1 MQPLVL
7 CLCYLLFQPPAE
19 TGKLTLSASRE
30 RPFAGELIEV
40 TLTIEAFTRTG
51 LELRIPWQFQE
62 AGWQPKH
69 DEWMA
74 FYSKLVPNSIP
85 VLYQGKT
92 LYVPKVKLG
101 QHQLRWKYRI
111 PTRVE
116 NDSIVF
122 GAVSL
127 GATLSQGV
135 SLEVR
140 PMPVMLP
147 SPGEWF
153 LGVGPFQV
161 TARWQQPKV
170 ALGEEVMLEFA
181 ISGAGD
187 LASISSPML
196 SELSGWDASKVLL
209 ETAPSVMQK
218 DKRLFRIKVRPRQQ
232 QLALS
237 NLKVRFFSPEQER
250 WVTQAVVIPPLS
262 IASAQ
267 GALNVPAGSTVD
279 DARSHLPH
287 MLERSLDQHEQSRRN
302 TGWIRWVIAIP
313 FLILLALTAHYAFL
327 RWQSFTM
334 TPAKRW
340 QQAARAAREQKQQSE
355 LTPTRAYALL
365 HRLLQTGRQYQG
377 SADHDALVQAVKG
390 LPLEKQFEQLL
401 QALQH
406 WQFGPKTIEPAAI
419 NTMFDQLL
427 HDAEAT
433 PC

>member
-1 MQPLVL
+1 MQPLVF
-7 CLCYLLFQPPAE
+7 CLCCLLTQPPVE
-19 TGKLTLSASRE
+19 TGKLTLSASKE
-30 RPFAGELIEV
+30 RPFAGELIDI

-62 AGWQPKH
+62 PGWQPKH

-74 FYSKLVPNSIP
+74 MYSQNVPNSIP

-92 LYVPKVKLG
+92 LHVPRVKLG
-101 QHQLRWKYRI
+101 QHQLRWKYRVPI
-111 PTRVE
+111 RVE

-127 GATLSQGV
+127 GTTLSQGL
-135 SLEVR
+135 SIEVR
-140 PMPVMLP
+140 PLPVMLP
-147 SPGEWF
+147 SPHEWY

-170 ALGEEVMLEFA
+170 ALGEETTLELA

-187 LASISSPML
+187 VAAINSPKL
-196 SELSGWDASKVLL
+196 SELPGWDASKVLL
-209 ETAPSVMQK
+209 ETAPSVLQK
-218 DKRLFRIKVRPRQQ
+218 DQRLFRIKVRPRQQ

-250 WVTQAVVIPPLS
+250 WLTQPVVIPPLS
-262 IASAQ
+262 IASAK
-267 GALNVPAGSTVD
+267 GALNVPPGSSVD

-287 MLERSLDQHEQSRRN
+287 LLEKSLDQHELGRRY

-313 FLILLALTAHYAFL
+313 FLILLALAAHYGYV
-327 RWQSFTM
+327 RWLSFTM

-340 QQAARAAREQKQQSE
+340 QQAARAARVDKQQRE

-365 HRLLQTGRQYQG
+365 QRFLQAGRQYRG
-377 SADHDALVQAVKG
+377 SADHEALLQAVKG
-390 LPLEKQFEQLL
+390 LPLEQQLDQLL
-401 QALQH
+401 RALQH
-406 WQFGPKTIEPAAI
+406 WQFGPLPMQPATIDR
-419 NTMFDQLL
+419 MFDQLL
-427 HDAEAT
+427 YDAEAIT
-433 PC
+433 C